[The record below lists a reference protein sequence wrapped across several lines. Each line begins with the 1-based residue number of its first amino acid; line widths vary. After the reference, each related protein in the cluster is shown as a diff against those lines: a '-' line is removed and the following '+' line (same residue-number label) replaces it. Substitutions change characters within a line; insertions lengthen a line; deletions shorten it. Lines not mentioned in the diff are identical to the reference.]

1 VLRTRPK
8 DFDLFMMRDFLD
20 FAANPPLRKERATT
34 GTLLSALE
42 WTDPETRCEL
52 LIDDFDSD

>member
-8 DFDLFMMRDFLD
+8 DFDLFVMRDFLD

-52 LIDDFDSD
+52 LIDDF